1 MIFFSVEI
9 ETLLP
14 EASYPSV
21 KVKPEPGLCIKTRT
35 VQEREPAHRISSV
48 NCFPYLTNVDP
59 QRSFS
64 LLGRDILSFVMF
76 SSLLSCPVTD
86 AAR

>member
-14 EASYPSV
+14 ETSYPSV

-35 VQEREPAHRISSV
+35 IQEREPAPQICSV

-76 SSLLSCPVTD
+76 STFIVCPVTD
-86 AAR
+86 AAS